1 MAVASDKRI
10 LLADVGGTN
19 ARFAL
24 LGADGSLD
32 AVEVLASADH
42 ASLSD
47 AAGVYLEETG
57 AAPGRA
63 AIAVAS
69 PVLGDRITMTNRAW
83 SFSADEVKRRLG
95 LDDLKIVNDFAAIAL
110 AVPRLGPDDRMQVG
124 GGAPRDGHPVGVL
137 GPGTGLGVSALVPT
151 DGAEDKWTPL
161 ATEGGHVT
169 MAPVTDRESDV
180 LAVLRRD
187 GHVSAER
194 VISGPGLVALYHAIG
209 SLDGTPTK
217 ADITPT
223 AVVEGAGACAVSAE
237 ALGMFA
243 AMLGTAASNLALSLG
258 ALGGIYIAGGIVPKL
273 GAAFAETPFRAR
285 FEDKGRFSD
294 YLARIPTYVITRKMP
309 AFLGLAGLFD

>member
-1 MAVASDKRI
+1 MAATPDSRV

-32 AVEVLASADH
+32 AIEVLACADH

-47 AAGVYLEETG
+47 AAGAYLEGTG
-57 AAPGRA
+57 ATPCRG

-69 PVLGDRITMTNRAW
+69 PVLGDRIAMTNRAW
-83 SFSADEVKRRLG
+83 SFSADGVKRHLK

-110 AVPRLGPDDRMQVG
+110 AVPRLGPDDRAQIG
-124 GGAPRDGHPVGVL
+124 GGAPRDGHPVVVI
-137 GPGTGLGVSALVPT
+137 GPGTGLGVSALVPVG
-151 DGAEDKWTPL
+151 GAGDTWSPL

-180 LAVLRRD
+180 LTWLREK

-194 VISGPGLVALYHAIG
+194 VISGPGLVALYHAI
-209 SLDGTPTK
+209 SALDGTPTE
-217 ADITPT
+217 ANITPT
-223 AVVEGAGACAVSAE
+223 AVVEGAGDSAVSAE
-237 ALGMFA
+237 AVDMFA

-258 ALGGIYIAGGIVPKL
+258 ALGGVYIAGGIVPKL